1 MVDKILAKGTGLT
14 FDVFNDKVDDEGNK
28 VVQDTLEHLLVKEVV
43 REPRIHFFQVPRLGS
58 YLAIRLEYNSCL
70 FVEAYNDGIKDALS
84 IQKRKLEQEEQKK
97 EHEEKERDRRDDCE
111 AND

>member
-43 REPRIHFFQVPRLGS
+43 REPRIHFF
-58 YLAIRLEYNSCL
+58 
-70 FVEAYNDGIKDALS
+70 
-84 IQKRKLEQEEQKK
+84 
-97 EHEEKERDRRDDCE
+97 
-111 AND
+111 